1 MEKNRKFNSQASPP
15 GRIFIQFLQPYVHEC
30 QIKFC
35 NIFSRICEKYPAG
48 AKKGSHFVAST
59 STGINLTSNHRVR
72 FSWKRINFT
81 FLKRNFC
88 GINERK
94 YKILRTTLVKIFF
107 FFRRGVMCTYE
118 QNLNVRQ
125 DRHSNYSIKTI
136 LLCRFENFTRSFEWV
151 GFLFHFILFLISFL
165 LDQK

>member
-1 MEKNRKFNSQASPP
+1 M
-15 GRIFIQFLQPYVHEC
+15 
-30 QIKFC
+30 
-35 NIFSRICEKYPAG
+35 
-48 AKKGSHFVAST
+48 
-59 STGINLTSNHRVR
+59 
-72 FSWKRINFT
+72 
-81 FLKRNFC
+81 KRNFC

-94 YKILRTTLVKIFF
+94 YKILRTTLVKFFF

-118 QNLNVRQ
+118 RNLNVRQ

-165 LDQK
+165 LDQKWKANDRMGKIFKEPMRKTNIRSKRSSQPINSILLPIPAVKFKYNDEFLGF